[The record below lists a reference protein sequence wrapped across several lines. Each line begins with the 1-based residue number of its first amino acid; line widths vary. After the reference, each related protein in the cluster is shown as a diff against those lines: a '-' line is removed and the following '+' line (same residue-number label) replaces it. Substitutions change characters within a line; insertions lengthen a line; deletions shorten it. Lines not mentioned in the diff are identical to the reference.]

1 MKQLML
7 LALVFLFIAW
17 AWSTDLLM
25 SWLWIFSAG
34 MALIGIVYHGAV
46 MGSESLEIE
55 GTETGLKLYW
65 SSIGMMLFG
74 FGSLT
79 IITIYWSQSD
89 DLFTLVMSALSWCI
103 LLLLITFGFIIFY
116 DRMITKQ
123 KLEKH

>member
-103 LLLLITFGFIIFY
+103 LLLLIAFGFIIFY

>member
-1 MKQLML
+1 MKQLL
-7 LALVFLFIAW
+7 LIALVFLFVAW

>member
-1 MKQLML
+1 MKRLML
-7 LALVFLFIAW
+7 IALVFLFIAW

-25 SWLWIFSAG
+25 SWFWIFSAA

-46 MGSESLEIE
+46 MGSEGLEIE

-79 IITIYWSQSD
+79 IVTIYWSQSD
-89 DLFTLVMSALSWCI
+89 DLFTLMMSVVSWCI
-103 LLLLITFGFIIFY
+103 LLLLITFGSIIFY